1 MGKGYEGERRMGSG
15 RKGSREEDRREEA
28 RVRRMGWEGGGE
40 KDEEDKVRKNWEG
53 EEKRGGWGRERTK
66 AGEDADGGQL
76 G

>member
-1 MGKGYEGERRMGSG
+1 
-15 RKGSREEDRREEA
+15 
-28 RVRRMGWEGGGE
+28 MGWEGGGE

-53 EEKRGGWGRERTK
+53 EEKRGGWGGERTK

>member
-1 MGKGYEGERRMGSG
+1 
-15 RKGSREEDRREEA
+15 
-28 RVRRMGWEGGGE
+28 MGWEGGGE